1 MWLQGRVGARSL
13 INYDED
19 ERKEQATVIKG
30 GAMSALRRV
39 QAQIYIT
46 LHGSNK
52 AGITFNCCEK
62 RWTGGKWPTFLVL
75 VSSSFSWSWHFET
88 IKCSCLEKSGQQAGC
103 WRSHGAH
110 FRSDSDCPLSPHS
123 SDSGWEETS
132 WQRTTTPLSSNLVC
146 FISWTKF
153 FSKTLIIK

>member
-1 MWLQGRVGARSL
+1 MLQNLVALWLQERVGARSL

-52 AGITFNCCEK
+52 AGITFNRCEK
-62 RWTGGKWPTFLVL
+62 PWTGGK
-75 VSSSFSWSWHFET
+75 
-88 IKCSCLEKSGQQAGC
+88 
-103 WRSHGAH
+103 
-110 FRSDSDCPLSPHS
+110 
-123 SDSGWEETS
+123 
-132 WQRTTTPLSSNLVC
+132 
-146 FISWTKF
+146 
-153 FSKTLIIK
+153 